1 MYDYIII
8 GAGSAGCVLANRLT
22 EDPKV
27 NVLLLEAGGPDD
39 KQEIHIPITWLRL
52 FKTAYDW
59 AYETE
64 PEPQMNN
71 RKMYWPRGKMLG
83 GSSSMNAMMY
93 VRGNRQDY
101 NEWAE
106 LGAQGWSFPEVL
118 PYFKK
123 MENYER
129 GATDWRGAGGP
140 LNIAEQRSP
149 NPLTTAFLQAA
160 AEVGIPKT
168 DDFNG
173 PHQEGVNYALVTQK
187 GGRRFST
194 ADAYLRPA
202 LKRPNLTVCTKVLAS
217 RILTEGKRAVG
228 VEWQQHGQ
236 SEQVRANREVILC
249 GGAIN
254 SPQLLLLSGIGPATQ
269 LKALGIDVVAD
280 LPGVGHNLQDHLAS
294 GVQYHCT
301 QPITLAS
308 AEQLGNVVTFLL
320 FKKGP
325 LTSNGPEGA
334 AFVKTK
340 PELAVPDLE
349 IFFVPSFFAEHGAL
363 NPPGHGYC
371 ISVVLLHPES
381 KGSIT
386 LRSINPAD
394 PPKIQANY
402 LTSEQDLKILI
413 EGLKRCRQIGQAR
426 AFAPYRGPEFL
437 HGEEVQSDEDLAEF
451 LYSRA
456 ETLYHPVGTCKMGSD
471 LLAVVDVQLRV
482 IGIEGLRVADASVM
496 PSIISGHTNAPSIM
510 IGERAADLIKGV
522 VLTPAREAKS
532 AEGEERLRR

>member
-8 GAGSAGCVLANRLT
+8 GAGSAGCVLANRLS

-27 NVLLLEAGGPDD
+27 TVLLVEAGGPDE
-39 KQEIHIPITWLRL
+39 KQEIHIPAAFPKL

-64 PEPQMNN
+64 PEPHMNH
-71 RKMYWPRGKMLG
+71 RKLYWPRGKMLG

-93 VRGNRQDY
+93 IRGNRQDY
-101 NEWAE
+101 NEWAD
-106 LGAQGWSFPEVL
+106 LGAQGWSFAEVL

-123 MENYER
+123 MENHEI

-140 LNIAEQRSP
+140 LNVAEQRSP
-149 NPLTTAFLQAA
+149 NPLSNAFLRAA

-173 PHQEGVNYALVTQK
+173 PHQEGVSSSLLTQK
-187 GGRRFST
+187 GGKRFST

-202 LKRPNLTVCTKVLAS
+202 LKRPNLTVRTNVLAS

-228 VEWQQHGQ
+228 VEVQQRGKT
-236 SEQVRANREVILC
+236 EQERANREIILC

-254 SPQLLLLSGIGPATQ
+254 SPQLLLLSGIGPASH
-269 LKALGIDVVAD
+269 LKMLGIDVVAD
-280 LPGVGHNLQDHLAS
+280 LPGVGQNLQDHLAS

-308 AEQLGNVVTFLL
+308 AEKLGNVLNFLL

-325 LTSNGPEGA
+325 LTSNVAEVAG
-334 AFVKTK
+334 FIKTQ
-340 PELAVPDLE
+340 PDLLAPDLE
-349 IFFVPSFFAEHGAL
+349 ILFLTTLIVDHGL
-363 NPPGHGYC
+363 GNPPGQHGYT
-371 ISVVLLHPES
+371 IAAILLHPES
-381 KGSIT
+381 KGTIS
-386 LRSINPAD
+386 LRSTNPAD
-394 PPKIQANY
+394 PPKIQPNY
-402 LTSEQDLKILI
+402 LASENDVKVLL
-413 EGLKRCRQIGQAR
+413 EGLKRCRQIGQAS

-437 HGEEVQSDEDLAEF
+437 PGEEVQSDEDLAEF

-471 LLAVVDVQLRV
+471 PLTVVDAELRV

-510 IGERAADLIKGV
+510 IGERASDFVKH
-522 VLTPAREAKS
+522 S
-532 AEGEERLRR
+532 ASVAQTAHVASGQ

>member
-39 KQEIHIPITWLRL
+39 KQEIYIPITWQRL

-64 PEPQMNN
+64 PEPQMNH

-83 GSSSMNAMMY
+83 GSSSMNGMMY

-106 LGAQGWSFPEVL
+106 LGAHGWNFSEVL

-123 MENYER
+123 LENYEL
-129 GATDWRGAGGP
+129 GATAWRGAGGP

-173 PHQEGVNYALVTQK
+173 PQQEGVNYALVTQK

-202 LKRPNLTVCTKVLAS
+202 LKRPNLTVRTNVLAS

-228 VEWQQHGQ
+228 VAWQQQGKP
-236 SEQVRANREVILC
+236 EQARATREVILC

-254 SPQLLLLSGIGPATQ
+254 SPQLLLLSGIGPATH
-269 LKALGIDVVAD
+269 LKALGVEVVAD
-280 LPGVGHNLQDHLAS
+280 LPGVGQNLQDHLAS
-294 GVQYHCT
+294 GVHYHCT

-349 IFFVPSFFAEHGAL
+349 IFFVPSFFVEHGAL
-363 NPPGHGYC
+363 NPPGHGYG

-394 PPKIQANY
+394 PPKI
-402 LTSEQDLKILI
+402 
-413 EGLKRCRQIGQAR
+413 
-426 AFAPYRGPEFL
+426 
-437 HGEEVQSDEDLAEF
+437 
-451 LYSRA
+451 
-456 ETLYHPVGTCKMGSD
+456 
-471 LLAVVDVQLRV
+471 
-482 IGIEGLRVADASVM
+482 
-496 PSIISGHTNAPSIM
+496 
-510 IGERAADLIKGV
+510 
-522 VLTPAREAKS
+522 
-532 AEGEERLRR
+532 

>member
-8 GAGSAGCVLANRLT
+8 GAGSAGCVIANRLT

-39 KQEIHIPITWLRL
+39 KQEIHIPITWQRL

-64 PEPQMNN
+64 PEPQMNH

-83 GSSSMNAMMY
+83 GTSSMNCMMY

-106 LGAQGWSFPEVL
+106 LGAHGWSFPEVL

-123 MENYER
+123 MENHEI

-160 AEVGIPKT
+160 DEVGITKT

-173 PHQEGVNYALVTQK
+173 PQQEGVSYALVTQK

-202 LKRPNLTVCTKVLAS
+202 LKRPNLTVRTNVLAS

-228 VEWQQHGQ
+228 VEWQQHGKT
-236 SEQVRANREVILC
+236 EQARATREVILC

-254 SPQLLLLSGIGPATQ
+254 SPQLLLLSGIGPATH
-269 LKALGIDVVAD
+269 LKALGIEVVAD
-280 LPGVGHNLQDHLAS
+280 LPGVGQNLQDHLAS

-308 AEQLGNVVTFLL
+308 AEKLGNVVTFLL

-325 LTSNGPEGA
+325 LTSNGPEA
-334 AFVKTK
+334 AGFLKTK
-340 PELAVPDLE
+340 PELSVPDLE
-349 IFFVPSFFAEHGAL
+349 IFFVPSFFVEHSAL
-363 NPPGHGYC
+363 NTPGHGYW
-371 ISVVLLHPES
+371 IGVVLLHPES

-386 LRSINPAD
+386 LRSLNPAD
-394 PPKIQANY
+394 PPKIQAKY
-402 LTSEQDLKILI
+402 LASEQDLQVLI
-413 EGLKRCRQIGQAR
+413 EGLKRCRQIGQAS

-437 HGEEVQSDEDLAEF
+437 PGEEVQSDEDLAEF

-471 LLAVVDVQLRV
+471 PLAVVDAQLRV

-510 IGERAADLIKGV
+510 IGERASDFVKQSDAV
-522 VLTPAREAKS
+522 VQITHVTS
-532 AEGEERLRR
+532 GQ